1 MKTYKIT
8 FYDTIK
14 SELYDDL
21 GNAVLSY
28 INAEYKKHNQFGADI
43 SQKDM
48 IKIFDRIT
56 ESMVLKRLC
65 EQAVRNYVSEGETI
79 AEQPVTPIKRRK

>member
-1 MKTYKIT
+1 MKTYKVT

-21 GNAVLSY
+21 GNAVLKY
-28 INAEYKKHNQFGADI
+28 INAEYRKHNEFNADI

-56 ESMVLKRLC
+56 DSAVLKRLC
-65 EQAVRNYVSEGETI
+65 EQAVRNYVSEEEII
-79 AEQPVTPIKRRK
+79 AEQPVTPVKRRK

>member
-1 MKTYKIT
+1 MKTYMIT

-21 GNAVLSY
+21 GNAVLDY

-65 EQAVRNYVSEGETI
+65 EQAVRNYVSEEETVV
-79 AEQPVTPIKRRK
+79 EQPVTPIKRRK

>member
-21 GNAVLSY
+21 GNTVLDY

-48 IKIFDRIT
+48 IKIFDKIT

-65 EQAVRNYVSEGETI
+65 EQAVRNYVSEEETI
-79 AEQPVTPIKRRK
+79 EEQPVMPIKRRK